1 LWAGLA
7 VDSDLLW
14 VGRSRAQILV
24 RGARFS
30 APIQTGRG
38 AQPASFAFGVG
49 PFLGVKQPGLRI
61 DHPPPSS
68 TEVKERVEL
77 YL

>member
-1 LWAGLA
+1 MGWMFQG
-7 VDSDLLW
+7 SNP
-14 VGRSRAQILV
+14 G

-38 AQPASFAFGVG
+38 AQPASFAIGVG
-49 PFLGVKQPGLRI
+49 SFLGVKRPGLSV
-61 DHPPPSS
+61 DHPPLSS
-68 TEVKERVEL
+68 AEVKERVEL